1 MRFLSSL
8 RLMISC
14 LLGLGMCLVILK
26 VMGFFA

>member
-8 RLMISC
+8 LLMISC
-14 LLGLGMCLVILK
+14 RLGLGMCLVILK